1 MSIKL
6 RGFQHAG
13 RTEIS
18 LEPEYDLRHAELRHG
33 NRIGAPRAEHMDTA
47 GKERTGKIIR
57 GARRIKDRF
66 QGRHPVKLGIGQARH
81 APCGKNDLCF
91 FQFAVLDIFHAVN
104 TRQEIRHRFNFPD
117 LLRGIDIINLRRIYG
132 KKRCFVF
139 FHFAF
144 FS

>member
-1 MSIKL
+1 MVIKF
-6 RGFQHAG
+6 RVFQHAG

-18 LEPEYDLRHAELRHG
+18 LEPEYDLRDAELRHG
-33 NRIGAPRAEHMDTA
+33 NRIGAPRAEHMDSA
-47 GKERTGKIIR
+47 GKERTGEIIR

-91 FQFAVLDIFHAVN
+91 FQFAVLDIYHAVN
-104 TRQEIRHRFNFPD
+104 PRQEIRHRLNFPE
-117 LLRGIDIINLRRIYG
+117 LVCGIDIINLGWIYG
-132 KKRCFVF
+132 QNRCFVF
-139 FHFAF
+139 FHFTF